1 MAPFFSIILPT
12 YNRAAMLR
20 TAVSSVLA
28 QSCADFECF
37 VIDDGSTDQTS
48 QVLQEFQSEPR
59 LRVQRFPDN
68 RRQHVRRNW
77 ALAQARGEFIAFLD
91 SDDVWLPDRLEAF
104 AQYLRA
110 HPRTDFCFSN
120 AYLWR
125 DGRITGTVFPPNA
138 PLAEGQVP
146 GWYAVGHPRLPYLT
160 SNLAVRR
167 ALFAQIGRFREDMFI
182 LEDTEL
188 YARMLASGARVG
200 AIRRPLAVRRLHP
213 GQITHDYRVDYRE
226 ALMAL
231 ASSGAT
237 EEEARAVKR
246 RVALEVAGYFWN
258 DLRPAEARGFL
269 RTELAGRAT
278 DTALYWLSFLPA
290 ALLSPAK
297 SLRRLWLRWA
307 CHPVG
312 VKAEIREVYRF
323 LSPLLAREEQ
333 AGRRESLS
341 GRA

>member
-1 MAPFFSIILPT
+1 MAPLFSVILPT

-28 QSCADFECF
+28 QSCGDFECF
-37 VIDDGSTDQTS
+37 VIDDGSTDQTP
-48 QVLQEFQSEPR
+48 QVLQEFQGEPR

-91 SDDVWLPDRLEAF
+91 SDDIWLPGRLDAF
-104 AQYLRA
+104 ARHLRA
-110 HPRTDFCFSN
+110 RPQTDFCFSN

-125 DGRITGTVFPPNA
+125 GDRIAGTVFPA
-138 PLAEGQVP
+138 DGPLAEGRVP

-167 ALFAQIGRFREDMFI
+167 ALFDRVGRFREDMLI

-188 YARMLASGARVG
+188 YARMLASGAQVS
-200 AIRRPLAVRRLHP
+200 AIRRPLAVRRIHP
-213 GQITHDYRVDYRE
+213 GQITRDYRVDYRE
-226 ALMAL
+226 ALLAL
-231 ASSGAT
+231 AAGGAT
-237 EEEARAVKR
+237 AEEARAVKR
-246 RVALEVAGYFWN
+246 RVALEVAGYLWR

-269 RTELAGRAT
+269 RAELAGRAPA
-278 DTALYWLSFLPA
+278 TALYWLSFLPA
-290 ALLSPAK
+290 ASLAPAK

-307 CHPVG
+307 WHPAW
-312 VKAEIREVYRF
+312 AEAEMREAYRF
-323 LSPLLAREEQ
+323 VSPLLEREAD
-333 AGRRESLS
+333 AGRS
-341 GRA
+341 